1 MDIAGKEEEMDH
13 ILAVLWQWIEKL
25 CYIVFVKILH
35 IRILEKNWQA
45 FMQFVKFGI
54 VGVSN
59 TLISY
64 VSYLLFYFLGCHY
77 LVASVLGFVIS
88 VTNSYYWNNKYVFT
102 SGQGEK
108 RIWWKVYIK
117 TFLAYASTGLILANI
132 LLVIWV
138 QLCNISEVVAPVL
151 NLLITIP
158 LNFIINKY
166 WAYKKGSKH

>member
-1 MDIAGKEEEMDH
+1 MNTSENKDS
-13 ILAVLWQWIEKL
+13 LSLLWQWIEKL
-25 CYIVFVKILH
+25 CRLVFIKILQL
-35 IRILEKNWQA
+35 RILEKNWQG
-45 FMQFVKFGI
+45 FMQFVKFGV

-64 VSYLLFYFLGCHY
+64 VSYLIFYFLGCHY

-88 VTNSYYWNNKYVFT
+88 VTNSYYWNNRYVFAT
-102 SGQGEK
+102 GEGEK
-108 RIWWKVYIK
+108 RVWWRVYIK
-117 TFLAYASTGLILANI
+117 TFLAYASTGLVLANI

-138 QLCNISEVVAPVL
+138 QICKIPEIFAPVL

-166 WAYKKGSKH
+166 WAYKRNNR

>member
-1 MDIAGKEEEMDH
+1 MNTSEKKDVPS
-13 ILAVLWQWIEKL
+13 LLWAWIEKL
-25 CYIVFVKILH
+25 CHLVFIQILH
-35 IRILEKNWQA
+35 IRILEKNWQG
-45 FMQFVKFGI
+45 FMQFVKFGV

-64 VSYLLFYFLGCHY
+64 VSYLIFYFLGCHY

-88 VTNSYYWNNKYVFT
+88 VTNSYYWNNRYVFAT
-102 SGQGEK
+102 GEGEK
-108 RIWWKVYIK
+108 RVWWRVYIK
-117 TFLAYASTGLILANI
+117 TFLAYASTGLVLANI

-138 QLCNISEVVAPVL
+138 QICKIPEIIAPVL

-166 WAYKKGSKH
+166 WAYKRNNR